1 MSSSLLDRYRKCRIR
16 YTYNYREILS
26 IINQN
31 SSNINSY
38 CCRSKDI
45 NVFGGTLRGVFGLND
60 TKESS
65 PLHNVR
71 NSEEIEKAAR
81 RGLGDIAKEGFV
93 WHLWL
98 TDSCKLTPSHRLLLI
113 QNTVIKIH
121 KKKRTLPPAEAEAE
135 AEAEGAMEQQAL
147 IGALN
152 LVSRNLPLPP
162 ELFNTV
168 SSIYHGS
175 DTKPLPVDSSVPSLS
190 PPPRWLCCRLCF
202 FLTHSVIRR
211 TGRCSREF

>member
-1 MSSSLLDRYRKCRIR
+1 MTD
-16 YTYNYREILS
+16 
-26 IINQN
+26 
-31 SSNINSY
+31 
-38 CCRSKDI
+38 
-45 NVFGGTLRGVFGLND
+45 
-60 TKESS
+60 
-65 PLHNVR
+65 
-71 NSEEIEKAAR
+71 
-81 RGLGDIAKEGFV
+81 
-93 WHLWL
+93 WL

-190 PPPRWLCCRLCF
+190 PPPHLVDCAASLFLSHAFCYSSHRPMQQGILVPHKKVCWQTFKMHCRSNVLIVPPV
-202 FLTHSVIRR
+202 SN
-211 TGRCSREF
+211 